1 MRCEGGS
8 HEWHEGHEWE
18 QGVIS
23 YRQGG
28 MGGWGT
34 IGRLKAGLQNRGK
47 GGTLNVELWKGED
60 EDD

>member
-1 MRCEGGS
+1 
-8 HEWHEGHEWE
+8 
-18 QGVIS
+18 
-23 YRQGG
+23 

-60 EDD
+60 EDEDEDD